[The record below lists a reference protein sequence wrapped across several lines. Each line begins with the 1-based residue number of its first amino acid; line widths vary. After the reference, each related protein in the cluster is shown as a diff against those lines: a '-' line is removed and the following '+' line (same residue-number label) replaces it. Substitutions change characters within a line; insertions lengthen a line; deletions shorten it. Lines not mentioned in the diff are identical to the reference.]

1 MEYRKPTLNRG
12 VNPLKMNWLWR
23 LNCQV
28 GYVGVDDVIAALND
42 VGIYPSRERALGWLK
57 SEGDD
62 GYFPL
67 SIAELEQNMRAL
79 AKARA
84 IRDDE
89 VLGRVVRN
97 QPKI

>member
-1 MEYRKPTLNRG
+1 MEYRKPPLNRG

-23 LNCQV
+23 LTCQV
-28 GYVGVDDVIAALND
+28 GYVAVDDVISALNEA
-42 VGIYPSRERALGWLK
+42 GIRPSRERALGWLK

-79 AKARA
+79 AKVRA

-89 VLGRVVRN
+89 LLGRVVKN
-97 QPKI
+97 HPKA